1 MKYSPPIFRPAR
13 GATLML
19 VLMFAIVG
27 GMALTS
33 WMYLVGARLQQ
44 AERQVNQ
51 VTRNIVWN
59 NTFAINQQYALQ
71 YSFQDVITRSASTAT
86 LNSAAWGGSD
96 EDPYVSL
103 QAFRSGY
110 TYSNPAPYAYP
121 FNNIRDVLTTDGSV
135 YYTRT
140 TGDTDSSQTEHL
152 TFYNY
157 QKSYPTPLLGDL
169 LIIHT
174 KPSGAA
180 ATNICKNLVVN
191 GRVVILDSTATTANI
206 KAAEVI
212 NQTKTGT
219 NTTLNTSGAT
229 MLPTNYNATP
239 RFTAGYGGAS
249 TPSAVL
255 DGSLNMISNPTFTPG
270 SLVDIMTNNG
280 GYTNVSAGSASGSS
294 SSAVQVDLNF
304 STPTYP
310 PPTISPYNYSYTNP
324 FNVVTVR
331 LKPPS
336 GATLGHL
343 RINGSVDQ
351 LVLQGQ
357 TTSTDWNTADTLPPV
372 IIWMEQ
378 EVRDIR
384 FVGENNRRL
393 ILAVGTGS
401 GLTCYMGWS
410 GTSILGG
417 SNPLRWRLHFINQYR
432 NVYLAPPSTLNVT
445 ITGSIRTN
453 WHINCTDSTTTTR
466 FTLNRETSPGNL
478 PLLLPRDAWFEPY
491 TLVR

>member
-33 WMYLVGARLQQ
+33 WMYLIGARLQQ
-44 AERQVNQ
+44 AERQVDQ

-71 YSFQDVITRSASTAT
+71 YSFQDVVTRSASTAT
-86 LNSAAWGGSD
+86 LNSGAWGGSD
-96 EDPYVSL
+96 QDSYIAL

-121 FNNIRDVLTTDGSV
+121 FNNLRDVPTSDGSV
-135 YYTRT
+135 FYTRT
-140 TGDTDSSQTEHL
+140 TGDSDSGQTEHL
-152 TFYNY
+152 TLYNY
-157 QKSYPTPLLGDL
+157 QKSYPSPLLGDL
-169 LIIHT
+169 LLVHT
-174 KPSGAA
+174 KPSGTG
-180 ATNICKNLVVN
+180 ATVASICRNLQVN
-191 GRVVILDSTATTANI
+191 GRVVIYDSTASTANVR
-206 KAAEVI
+206 ATEVL
-212 NQTKTGT
+212 NLTKTGT

-229 MLPTNYNATP
+229 MLPTNYNALP
-239 RFTAGYGGAS
+239 RFTAGYGGS
-249 TPSAVL
+249 GTPSAVL

-280 GYTNVSAGSASGSS
+280 GYTNVSAGSASGTST
-294 SSAVQVDLNF
+294 SAVQVTLNYG
-304 STPTYP
+304 TPTYP

-324 FNVVTVR
+324 FNMVTVR

-336 GATLGHL
+336 GTLGHL

-357 TTSTDWNTADTLPPV
+357 TTSTDWTAADALPPV

-378 EVRDIR
+378 EARDIR

-393 ILAVGTGS
+393 VLAIGTGS

-410 GTSILGG
+410 GSSLVAGG
-417 SNPLRWRLHFINQYR
+417 PLRWRLHLINQYR
-432 NVYLAPPSTLNVT
+432 NIYLAPPSGLNVAL
-445 ITGSIRTN
+445 TGSIRTN
-453 WHINCTDSTTTTR
+453 WHINCTDSSATTR
-466 FTLNRETSPGNL
+466 FTLSRETSPGNL